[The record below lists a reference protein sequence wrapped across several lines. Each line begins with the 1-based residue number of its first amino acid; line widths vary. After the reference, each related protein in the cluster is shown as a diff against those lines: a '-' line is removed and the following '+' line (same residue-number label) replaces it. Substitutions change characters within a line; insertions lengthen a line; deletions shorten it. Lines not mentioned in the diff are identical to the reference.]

1 MLNELK
7 NIAEKINR
15 IILNDDFPSIIEP
28 SYLRGTVLDYPGRGG
43 KRLRPALLCW
53 CCAMLGGD
61 IKKAL
66 YPAAAAEIYH
76 NWTLV
81 HDDIIDE
88 DDVRRG
94 LPSAHA
100 SLAKYARSNFK
111 VISSGAGKFGRD
123 FAMLAGDIQQGWAAN
138 TLLKAADH
146 GLSPE
151 LTIALSRRMQE
162 LVTRELI
169 SGEALDVE
177 FPMRGINNVTSRE
190 LLDML
195 YLKTGALLRFCAEA
209 GTAIALES
217 TDFDRP
223 EIRKLGDFASTAG
236 IAFQLRDD
244 WLGVFGNFSKFGK
257 TLGSDLAEG
266 KPTLLLLKACE
277 ALEPYKRSRL
287 LGLIGLKNYSMD
299 VIEEARELF
308 IESGAEE
315 YVRRKSEHLADESKA
330 ILKEFPENQYRSWL
344 LELTDYLVH
353 RDK

>member
-7 NIAEKINR
+7 NTAAKINE

-28 SYLRGTVLDYPGRGG
+28 KYLRGTVIDYPGRGG
-43 KRLRPALLCW
+43 KRLRPALLTW
-53 CCAMLGGD
+53 CCGLLGGD
-61 IKKAL
+61 PQKAL
-66 YPAAAAEIYH
+66 YPAVAVEIYH

-81 HDDIIDE
+81 HDDIIDD

-100 SLAKYARSNFK
+100 SLTKYARDNFRNLRF
-111 VISSGAGKFGRD
+111 GAEKFGRD
-123 FAMLAGDIQQGWAAN
+123 FAILAGDIQQGWAAN
-138 TLLKAADH
+138 MMLKAADN
-146 GLSPE
+146 GMSPE
-151 LTIALSRRMQE
+151 VTIALSRRMQE

-177 FPMRGINNVTSRE
+177 FPMRGLKNVTSRE
-190 LLDML
+190 VLDML

-209 GTAIALES
+209 GAAIALDS
-217 TDFDRP
+217 TDFNSP
-223 EIRKLGDFASTAG
+223 EIRRLGDFASTAG

-257 TLGSDLAEG
+257 SLGSDLAEE
-266 KPTLLLLKACE
+266 KLTLMLMKAYE
-277 ALEPYKRSRL
+277 SLDADKKYKLMNL
-287 LGLIGLKNYSMD
+287 LGLESYTMD

-308 IESGAEE
+308 IMSGAEK
-315 YVRRKSEHLADESKA
+315 YIRQKADHLAEEAKT
-330 ILKEFPENQYRSWL
+330 ILEKFPDNEYRGWL
-344 LELTDYLVH
+344 SELTDYLVH